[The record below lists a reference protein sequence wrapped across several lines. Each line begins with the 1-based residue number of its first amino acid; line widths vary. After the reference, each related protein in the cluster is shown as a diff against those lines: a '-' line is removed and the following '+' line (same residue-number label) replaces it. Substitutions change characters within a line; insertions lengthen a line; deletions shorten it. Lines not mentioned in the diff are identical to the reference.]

1 MKVDSY
7 NYDLFHAVRCFSRF
21 SKWLLLG
28 NACPPLTGCCKTW
41 TLDSGLDWTGLDWTG
56 LDRDFDDHFLL
67 TCNS

>member
-1 MKVDSY
+1 MEHKLMPGFCPCTTDTHSF
-7 NYDLFHAVRCFSRF
+7 NLTTSGEGLM
-21 SKWLLLG
+21 SK
-28 NACPPLTGCCKTW
+28 GCCKTW